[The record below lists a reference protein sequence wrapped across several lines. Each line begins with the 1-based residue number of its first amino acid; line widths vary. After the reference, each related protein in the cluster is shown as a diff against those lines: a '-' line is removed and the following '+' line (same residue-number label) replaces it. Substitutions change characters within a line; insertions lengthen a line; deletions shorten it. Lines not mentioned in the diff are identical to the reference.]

1 MYISSFSL
9 RNFRSFTDVQ
19 IEGVSPTLSVIAAP
33 NATGKTNF
41 LEAIHIVLR
50 GKSFR
55 ASHET
60 CVRWGEDLFFLKA
73 VIEHGESQSQIH
85 AQYHIPSRR
94 LRIEENR
101 VPVSP
106 IALYTEFPL
115 ILFLPD
121 DTFLFLRGPSMRR
134 NFLNQ
139 ALSSSPSYLSA
150 IVQYSRALK
159 QRNTALKTAKSA
171 EDIAHWTALLS
182 EHAASIWAVRDTLV
196 SFMNHRLPGIYHSL
210 FGGSEEVT
218 VTLSRGLPDKTD
230 LATALAGGWE
240 YEQRYRYT
248 LYGPH
253 RDDLEVLVDGRPVQH
268 SLSRGQ
274 MRMLVLALKLV
285 VFQFMKKV
293 GGAAPIVL
301 LDEVLSELDGERQ
314 QHLLAHLPEAQ
325 VFLTC
330 TEVPVAVKKRSD
342 AKVLN
347 LQELLVPAQKAP
359 VQEKVAVHV

>member
-1 MYISSFSL
+1 MHISSFSL

-19 IEGVSPTLSVIAAP
+19 IEGISPTLSVVAAP

-55 ASHET
+55 SPHET

-73 VIEHGESQSQIH
+73 VIENGENQSQIH
-85 AQYHIPSRR
+85 AQYHVPSRR

-115 ILFLPD
+115 VLFLPD

-159 QRNTALKTAKSA
+159 QRNTALKTAKSP
-171 EDIAHWTALLS
+171 EDIAHWTALLN
-182 EHAASIWAVRDTLV
+182 EQATSIWASRDTLV
-196 SFMNHRLPGIYHSL
+196 SFMNHHLPTLYHSL
-210 FGGSEEVT
+210 FGGSENVEVK
-218 VTLSRGLPDKTD
+218 LSRGLPDGSD

-253 RDDLEVLVDGRPVQH
+253 RDDLEVLIDGRPAQN

-274 MRMLVLALKLV
+274 MRMLVLSLKLG

-293 GGAAPIVL
+293 GGKAPIVL
-301 LDEVLSELDGERQ
+301 LDEVLSELDADRQ
-314 QHLLAHLPEAQ
+314 QHLLEHLPEAQ
-325 VFLTC
+325 IFLTC
-330 TEVPVAVKKRSD
+330 TAVPEAVKNRDD
-342 AKVLN
+342 AKILN
-347 LQELLVPAQKAP
+347 LQELLLPAAKTP
-359 VQEKVAVHV
+359 IQEKVAVHV